1 MLRPGPQL
9 KAFKRQGVAVLVLLL
24 CFGAYY
30 ALVVR
35 TQTSYFTNR
44 DFRILATM
52 SDQIRDVIANLGSS
66 ITNAAMSP
74 ARLSDHD
81 TNGSP
86 FLKAIHDANP
96 TPSANPTQDLKLIEK
111 MIGLAPNLTL
121 LEKPSIVA
129 SATNMPAAEPGLAGA
144 VVPAGAASWLR
155 FDYQGGG
162 HSNVRLKLRANLAR
176 LLEPIVNRPEFDDLL
191 LVATNGEI
199 LYQKAGGALRIA
211 RLSIPGDNSFATNL
225 VNFAG
230 ADYRLFAQPVRFT
243 LPSGGS
249 ALPSVFEWV
258 LCGVVKADRFRS
270 ETLAVNY
277 TVLVLFILLGLLLIL
292 SWPFLDVCFLGQ
304 RGSLKPAAVALLG
317 CSTLAMSGLLTLL
330 VLDLSA
336 FERTEEELDLELR
349 AFARNLVQNL
359 HTELTAIAKQADK
372 LNERFGQAGPATHRT
387 HLLDEPR
394 LVTWSG
400 PAPDPYPFFQM
411 AMWDDR
417 RGNQLVKWTV
427 KGETTPPL
435 NVAQRPYFRAIA
447 EDRAWT
453 LRESSRPV
461 RFCLEPLY
469 SLNTGENLVIFGTI
483 PRQDTNVVMTLDVRL
498 LSLAKPVLPAGY
510 GFCVVDGLGNVL
522 FHSDERRNL
531 RENFF
536 EECNGDPK
544 LRVAVLGRL
553 TGRFD
558 TYYAR
563 RLHSLYAT
571 PIPDLPW
578 SLIVFRDEQILGTAH
593 VEMVTL
599 AVLLFLNYGLGL
611 ALVYIVAHLIGG
623 RRAAA
628 WLWPNEKRAG
638 TYALLALAN
647 LALALAFGAVILFC
661 DSAEA
666 IVVSALVFPVLG
678 LLLALVVLAAWS
690 SKPGSIEAFA
700 RLRQWRYSYRLGYVV
715 SLSLLLLLVSVLPM
729 MAFFKVTFDSEL
741 RLLAR
746 QAQLQL
752 SADLESRASRVWRE
766 LSGLED
772 AASPKPK
779 LAALP
784 DRTAFFEK
792 RLANPWDIYATFFL
806 HTTVRW
812 LQPSDAAPPGP
823 AGDPTWLDQVL
834 AFFRPHYNE
843 LEVRTRA
850 VMPDAAA
857 DGSWGWTHRQ
867 GRLMLTRS
875 DLRIPTRDGPQSLQI
890 ESDRPALPVPSWPW
904 FLALLAVFAAP
915 FGILYAIAR
924 CVLLLHF
931 VPPEGRSGERRAS
944 GFAPSLPAWGPG
956 KYLLLGPPRS
966 GKTDLLTEAH
976 FARLRPGQFRQLD
989 LRNAEDR
996 KLLEAD
1002 QLQEL
1007 LQDPTLALVVDH
1019 FDYDLDNLDFN
1030 RQKLRFLRRFAFD
1043 EARTVIVVSS
1053 VYPLYFKIADE
1064 AKGEDKAPAELPWE
1078 IAAWSEVLE
1087 PYKRLYSQVAADASA
1102 APTPE
1107 GHTSQQAR
1115 ALYRG
1120 LWQTC
1125 SPGEQALLYEVAH
1138 RRLVSSSRPE
1148 IRTCL
1153 GRGLLVRDPALRL
1166 KDAVFQRFVLSHY
1179 SPETAMAETP
1189 DEPTN
1194 LWQTL
1199 KAPALSVVILLALF
1213 FFLTQ
1218 QELWDKS
1225 VGIATAFLTGFGVL
1239 AKGFEQ
1245 FQKAQLKK
1253 PADD

>member
-1 MLRPGPQL
+1 M

-35 TQTSYFTNR
+35 TQTNYFTNR
-44 DFRILATM
+44 DFRVLAAM

-66 ITNAAMSP
+66 ITNVAMP
-74 ARLSDHD
+74 LARLPDHD

-86 FLKAIHDANP
+86 FLTAIHDANP
-96 TPSANPTQDLKLIEK
+96 NPTANPNQDLKQIEK
-111 MIGLAPNLTL
+111 MIGLVPNLTL
-121 LEKPSIVA
+121 IEKPSTVA
-129 SATNMPAAEPGLAGA
+129 AETNMPAAPGLAA
-144 VVPAGAASWLR
+144 EVVPAGTASWLR
-155 FDYQGGG
+155 FEYLGGTN
-162 HSNVRLKLRANLAR
+162 SNVRLILRANLAR
-176 LLEPIVNRPEFDDLL
+176 LLEPIVNRSEFDDLL
-191 LVATNGEI
+191 LVATNGDI
-199 LYQKAGGALRIA
+199 LYQQVAGALRIA
-211 RLSIPGDNSFATNL
+211 RLPIPGDNSLATNL
-225 VNFAG
+225 VNYAG

-249 ALPSVFEWV
+249 ALPSVFEWS
-258 LCGVVKADRFRS
+258 LCGVVKAERFRS

-277 TVLVLFILLGLLLIL
+277 TVLLVFTLVGLLLIL
-292 SWPFLDVCFLGQ
+292 SWPFLEVCFLGR
-304 RGSLKPAAVALLG
+304 RGSLKPATVALLA

-330 VLDLSA
+330 VLDFCA
-336 FERTEEELDLELR
+336 YDRTQKELDLGLR
-349 AFARNLVQNL
+349 GFARNLRQNL
-359 HTELTAIAKQADK
+359 RAELTAIAAQADA
-372 LNERFGQAGPATHRT
+372 LNERFGQVGLATNRT

-411 AMWDDR
+411 AMWNDR

-427 KGETTPPL
+427 KGETTRRL
-435 NVAQRPYFRAIA
+435 NVAQRSFFRAIA
-447 EDRAWT
+447 EDRPWT
-453 LRESSRPV
+453 LRDSTPPV

-469 SLNTGENLVIFGTI
+469 SLNTGENMVMFATI

-498 LSLAKPVLPAGY
+498 LSLAKPVLPPGY
-510 GFCVVDGLGNVL
+510 GFCVVDGMGNVL

-544 LRVAVLGRL
+544 LRAAVLGRL
-553 TGRFD
+553 TGQFD
-558 TYYAR
+558 SYYAR

-578 SLIVFRDEQILGTAH
+578 SLIVFRDEQVLGTAH

-599 AVLLFLNYGLGL
+599 AVLLFLNYGLLL
-611 ALVYIVAHLIGG
+611 ALAYILAHLIGG
-623 RRAAA
+623 GRFAA

-638 TYALLALAN
+638 AYALLALAN
-647 LALALAFGAVILFC
+647 LVLALAFGAVILSNG
-661 DSAEA
+661 SAET
-666 IVVSALVFPVLG
+666 IVVSALVFPGLG
-678 LLLALVVLAAWS
+678 LLLAPMVLAAWS
-690 SKPGSIEAFA
+690 SKPGWIEDFTL
-700 RLRQWRYSYRLGYVV
+700 LRRWRDSHRLGYVV
-715 SLSLLLLLVSVLPM
+715 SMSLLLLLVSVLPM
-729 MAFFKVTFDSEL
+729 MAFFKVAFESEL
-741 RLLAR
+741 PLLAR
-746 QAQLQL
+746 HAQLQL
-752 SADLESRASRVWRE
+752 SADLENRASRLWCE

-779 LAALP
+779 LAALS

-792 RLANPWDIYATFFL
+792 RLANSWDFYASFFL
-806 HTTVRW
+806 HTTIRW
-812 LQPSDAAPPGP
+812 LPPSAAAPPDP
-823 AGDPTWLDQVL
+823 AREPTWLDQVL
-834 AFFRPHYNE
+834 AAFRPHYNE

-867 GRLMLTRS
+867 GRLVLTRS

-890 ESDRPALPVPSWPW
+890 ESDRPRFPAPSLPWL
-904 FLALLAVFAAP
+904 LALLAVFAAP
-915 FGILYAIAR
+915 FGILYVVAR
-924 CVLLLHF
+924 RVLLLQF
-931 VPPEGRSGERRAS
+931 VPPEGGPSQRLES
-944 GFAPSLPAWGPG
+944 GFAPSLHVWGPG
-956 KYLLLGPPRS
+956 KYLLLGPPRT
-966 GKTDLLTEAH
+966 GKTGLLTEAH
-976 FARLRPGQFRQLD
+976 FARLRPGRFRQLD
-989 LRNAEDR
+989 LRRAEDR

-1002 QLQEL
+1002 QLEEL
-1007 LQDPTLALVVDH
+1007 LRDSGLALVVDH

-1053 VYPLYFKIADE
+1053 VYPLYFKITDE
-1064 AKGEDKAPAELPWE
+1064 TKNEDKAPAELPWPVT
-1078 IAAWSEVLE
+1078 AWSEVLE
-1087 PYKRLYSQVAADASA
+1087 PYKRLYSQGGAHASA
-1102 APTPE
+1102 APMPE

-1125 SPGEQALLYEVAH
+1125 SPGEQELLYEVAH

-1148 IRTCL
+1148 LRTCL

-1166 KDAVFQRFVLSHY
+1166 MNEVFQRFVLSHY
-1179 SPETAMAETP
+1179 RPETAVAEQP

-1199 KAPALSVVILLALF
+1199 KAPALSVLILLALF

-1218 QELWDKS
+1218 QELWNKS
-1225 VGIATAFLTGFGVL
+1225 VGIATVFLTGFGVL

-1245 FQKAQLKK
+1245 FQKSQLKK
-1253 PADD
+1253 PTDD

>member
-1 MLRPGPQL
+1 M

-35 TQTSYFTNR
+35 TQTNYFTNR
-44 DFRILATM
+44 DFRVLAAM
-52 SDQIRDVIANLGSS
+52 SDQIRAVIANLGSS
-66 ITNAAMSP
+66 ITNVAMPP
-74 ARLSDHD
+74 ARLPDHD

-86 FLKAIHDANP
+86 FLTAIHDANP
-96 TPSANPTQDLKLIEK
+96 NPSANPTQDLKRIEK
-111 MIGLAPNLTL
+111 MIGLVPNLTL
-121 LEKPSIVA
+121 IEKPSTVA
-129 SATNMPAAEPGLAGA
+129 AETNMPAAPGLACE
-144 VVPAGAASWLR
+144 VVPAGTASWLR
-155 FDYQGGG
+155 FEYLGGTN
-162 HSNVRLKLRANLAR
+162 SNVRLILRANLAR
-176 LLEPIVNRPEFDDLL
+176 LLEPIVNRSEFDDLL
-191 LVATNGEI
+191 LVATNGDI
-199 LYQKAGGALRIA
+199 LYQQVAGALRIA
-211 RLSIPGDNSFATNL
+211 RLPIPGDNSLATNL
-225 VNFAG
+225 VNYAG

-249 ALPSVFEWV
+249 ALPSVFEWS
-258 LCGVVKADRFRS
+258 LCGVVKAERFRS

-277 TVLVLFILLGLLLIL
+277 TVLLVFTLLGLLLIL
-292 SWPFLDVCFLGQ
+292 SWPFLEVCFLGR
-304 RGSLKPAAVALLG
+304 RGSLKPATVALLA

-330 VLDLSA
+330 VLDFCA
-336 FERTEEELDLELR
+336 YDRTQKELDLGLRGFAHSLGQNLR
-349 AFARNLVQNL
+349 A
-359 HTELTAIAKQADK
+359 ELTAIAAQADA
-372 LNERFGQAGPATHRT
+372 LNERFGQVGPATNRT

-411 AMWDDR
+411 AMWNDR

-427 KGETTPPL
+427 KGENTRRL
-435 NVAQRPYFRAIA
+435 NVAQRSFFRAIA
-447 EDRAWT
+447 EDRPWT
-453 LRESSRPV
+453 LRDSTPPV
-461 RFCLEPLY
+461 SFSLEPLY
-469 SLNTGENLVIFGTI
+469 SLNTGENMVMFATI

-510 GFCVVDGLGNVL
+510 GFCVVDGAGNVL

-544 LRVAVLGRL
+544 LRAAVLGRL
-553 TGRFD
+553 TGQFD
-558 TYYAR
+558 SYYAR

-578 SLIVFRDEQILGTAH
+578 SLIVFRDEQVLGTAH

-599 AVLLFLNYGLGL
+599 AVLLFLNYGLLL
-611 ALVYIVAHLIGG
+611 ALAYIVAHLIGG
-623 RRAAA
+623 GRFAA

-638 TYALLALAN
+638 AYALLALAN
-647 LALALAFGAVILFC
+647 LALALALGAVILSSR
-661 DSAEA
+661 SAET
-666 IVVSALVFPVLG
+666 IVVSALVFPGLG
-678 LLLALVVLAAWS
+678 LLLAPVVLAAWG
-690 SKPGSIEAFA
+690 SKPGWIEDFTL
-700 RLRQWRYSYRLGYVV
+700 LRRWRDSHRLGYVV
-715 SLSLLLLLVSVLPM
+715 SMSLLLLLVSVLPM
-729 MAFFKVTFDSEL
+729 MAFFKVAFESEL
-741 RLLAR
+741 PLLAR
-746 QAQLQL
+746 HAQLQL
-752 SADLESRASRVWRE
+752 SADLENRASRLWCE

-779 LAALP
+779 LAALS

-792 RLANPWDIYATFFL
+792 RLANSWDIYASFFL
-806 HTTVRW
+806 HTTIRW
-812 LQPSDAAPPGP
+812 LPPSAAAPPDP
-823 AGDPTWLDQVL
+823 AREPTWLDQVL
-834 AFFRPHYNE
+834 AAFRPHYNE

-867 GRLMLTRS
+867 GRLRLTRS

-890 ESDRPALPVPSWPW
+890 ESDRPRFPAPSLPWL
-904 FLALLAVFAAP
+904 LALLAVFAAP
-915 FGILYAIAR
+915 FGILYVVAR
-924 CVLLLHF
+924 RVLLLQF
-931 VPPEGRSGERRAS
+931 VPPEGGSSQRLES
-944 GFAPSLPAWGPG
+944 GFAPSLHVWGPG
-956 KYLLLGPPRS
+956 KYLLLGPPRT

-976 FARLRPGQFRQLD
+976 FARLRPGRFRQLD
-989 LRNAEDR
+989 LRRAEDR

-1002 QLQEL
+1002 QLEEL
-1007 LQDPTLALVVDH
+1007 LRDSGLALVVDH

-1053 VYPLYFKIADE
+1053 VYPLYFKITDE
-1064 AKGEDKAPAELPWE
+1064 AKNEDKAPSELPWPVT
-1078 IAAWSEVLE
+1078 AWSEVLE
-1087 PYKRLYSQVAADASA
+1087 PYKRLYSEGGAHASA

-1125 SPGEQALLYEVAH
+1125 SPGEQELLYEVAH

-1148 IRTCL
+1148 LRTCL

-1166 KDAVFQRFVLSHY
+1166 MNEVFQRFVLSHY
-1179 SPETAMAETP
+1179 RPETAVAEKP

-1199 KAPALSVVILLALF
+1199 KAPALSVLILLALF

-1218 QELWDKS
+1218 QELWNKS

-1253 PADD
+1253 PSDD